1 MLWIDV
7 NKGLTVCFL
16 SKYIDNIL
24 ATDSAD
30 KLTSVD
36 KLKFDKKVNLASL
49 KSDVDKSDIDKLEN
63 MLSSLNSLKTKVD
76 KLHIDRL
83 KPFLVDLITLSNVV
97 EEEVIKKTVFE
108 FLLNRLMNWLKKL
121 MLLMLVNLTK
131 RIIMLRSKILKINT

>member
-131 RIIMLRSKILKINT
+131 RIIMLRSKI

>member
-1 MLWIDV
+1 
-7 NKGLTVCFL
+7 
-16 SKYIDNIL
+16 
-24 ATDSAD
+24 
-30 KLTSVD
+30 
-36 KLKFDKKVNLASL
+36 
-49 KSDVDKSDIDKLEN
+49 

-131 RIIMLRSKILKINT
+131 RIIMLRSKILKINTQCYTNLATTAAFSAVENKIPNVCDSLKTNRI

>member
-1 MLWIDV
+1 M
-7 NKGLTVCFL
+7 
-16 SKYIDNIL
+16 

>member
-63 MLSSLNSLKTKVD
+63 MLSSLNSLKAKVD

>member
-1 MLWIDV
+1 M
-7 NKGLTVCFL
+7 TVCFL

-30 KLTSVD
+30 KLTNVD